1 MRITNIEAKKLPLK
15 LRGSFKIAFAV
26 ISELENVLIKI
37 DTDEGITGYGE
48 AAPFAPVTGETAE
61 SVMAALALFKP
72 ALLGKNPLAL
82 DDIHAL
88 MDGAVHANPSAKC
101 AVDLALY
108 DIIGKSMGKPV
119 YQVLGG
125 SEGTV
130 QNDVTI
136 GIAEPAEM
144 AREARYYAVEKGF
157 HIIKVKAGIDPAA
170 DIRAL
175 TLIRNAVGEKVRL
188 RVDANQGYTPVSAA
202 GVFDAFASLQV
213 EAVEQCL
220 PDWNIEGT
228 ALLRAKARGV
238 GIMLDESIHSPRDAA
253 RALKQD
259 AVDMINIKLMKCG
272 GLYPGSQ
279 ISAVAASF
287 GVNCMVGCMLETR
300 LALTAGLS
308 LVAARQ
314 NITDA
319 DCDSFLFFDESLT
332 GVSGGFTVEG
342 DRFCLSEKGGFGV
355 DVDFQGL

>member
-1 MRITNIEAKKLPLK
+1 
-15 LRGSFKIAFAV
+15 
-26 ISELENVLIKI
+26 
-37 DTDEGITGYGE
+37 
-48 AAPFAPVTGETAE
+48 
-61 SVMAALALFKP
+61 
-72 ALLGKNPLAL
+72 
-82 DDIHAL
+82 
-88 MDGAVHANPSAKC
+88 
-101 AVDLALY
+101 VDLALY

-125 SEGTV
+125 SEGV
-130 QNDVTI
+130 VRNDVTI
-136 GIAEPAEM
+136 GIADPEEM
-144 AREARYYAVEKGF
+144 AKEARYYAVEKGF
-157 HIIKVKAGIDPAA
+157 RIIKVKAGIDPAA

-175 TLIRNAVGEKVRL
+175 TLIREAVGENVRL
-188 RVDANQGYTPVSAA
+188 RVDANQGYTPASAA
-202 GVFDAFASLQV
+202 GVFDAFASLKI

-228 ALLRAKARGV
+228 ALIRAKARGV
-238 GIMLDESIHSPRDAA
+238 GIMLDESIHSPHDAA

-308 LVAARQ
+308 LVAARK

-319 DCDSFLFFDESLT
+319 DCDSFLFFDEGPT

-342 DRFCLSEKGGFGV
+342 DRFRLSEKGGFGV
-355 DVDFQGL
+355 DVDF